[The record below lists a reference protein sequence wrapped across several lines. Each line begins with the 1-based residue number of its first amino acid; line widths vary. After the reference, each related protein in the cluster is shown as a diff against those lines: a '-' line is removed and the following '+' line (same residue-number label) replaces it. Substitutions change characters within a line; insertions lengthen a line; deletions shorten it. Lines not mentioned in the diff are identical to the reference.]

1 MTLGYGLNAYDM
13 PKGTNM
19 AYIAVYAGF
28 FSVLSA
34 AWSKTSFGLTML
46 RLCTGWVK
54 WFIWFIIITV
64 NAILGVAM
72 LLMWVKC
79 QPFNKIWEPEV
90 EGTCID
96 GKIIVY
102 FYQWSAGES
111 PLNCHFERV

>member
-1 MTLGYGLNAYDM
+1 
-13 PKGTNM
+13 
-19 AYIAVYAGF
+19 
-28 FSVLSA
+28 
-34 AWSKTSFGLTML
+34 ML

-79 QPFNKIWEPEV
+79 RPFHKIWQPEV

-96 GKIIVY
+96 PAKIVY

-111 PLNCHFERV
+111 QWTVT